1 MDFKDFTDAMQKS
14 RAKNPEQFDKDMAE
28 DRRAAARRDKV
39 EERYDRMLQRKAAAE
54 AEPKSYEQRAT
65 EKGLKIPERP
75 VGRGASG
82 RAMDIDMGGGLRPG
96 QSPSLEN
103 PIKQAKGG
111 KVKANSNSKSSS
123 KSSASSR
130 ADGIAARGKTRGKMY

>member
-1 MDFKDFTDAMQKS
+1 MDFKDFTAAMEKS
-14 RAKNPEQFDKDMAE
+14 RAKNPDKFDKDMAE

-39 EERYDRMLQRKAAAE
+39 EERYDRMLQRKAPAE
-54 AEPKSYEQRAT
+54 TETKSYEQRAAD
-65 EKGLKIPERP
+65 KGLKIPERP

-111 KVKANSNSKSSS
+111 KVTTKAMAKGSTIR
-123 KSSASSR
+123 SASSR
-130 ADGIAARGKTRGKMY
+130 ADGIATKGKTRGKMY